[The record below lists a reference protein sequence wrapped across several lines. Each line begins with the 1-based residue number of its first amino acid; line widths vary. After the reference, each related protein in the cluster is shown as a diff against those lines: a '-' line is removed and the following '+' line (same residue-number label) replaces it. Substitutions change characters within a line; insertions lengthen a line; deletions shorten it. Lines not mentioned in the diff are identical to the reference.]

1 MPIEYQTLQQVVM
14 ERLRL
19 DIINGVFQPGQRLIA
34 DDIAKE
40 YSVSRMP
47 VREALMNLEAV
58 GLVTGSRHKGVIV
71 NQTSAEDFGALY
83 EIRAVLEGLAGRL
96 ACPNLSE
103 ENILRLKEL
112 NQAMRT
118 LDPTTLDLRF
128 QELNREFH
136 AIIWK
141 ATKSNR
147 LVNILTNLH
156 AVSSFYRNMTVHIP
170 GRVEEICNEHDEAIA
185 AFCCGNALK
194 AEEAIKT
201 HYINSKLW
209 LLKSNHPALVTP
221 QTDNSTEKS

>member
-34 DDIAKE
+34 DDIAEE

-71 NQTSAEDFGALY
+71 NQTSAEDFVALY
-83 EIRAVLEGLAGRL
+83 EMRAVLEGLAGRM
-96 ACPNLSE
+96 ACPNLSGE
-103 ENILRLKEL
+103 DLLKLKEL
-112 NQAMRT
+112 NQAMRV
-118 LDPTTLDLRF
+118 LEPTTLDRKF

-136 AIIWK
+136 SIIWK
-141 ATKSNR
+141 ATKSKR
-147 LVNILTNLH
+147 LVNILNNLH
-156 AVSSFYRNMTVHIP
+156 AVSSFYRNMTVHLP
-170 GRVEEICNEHDEAIA
+170 GRIEEICNEHEESIA
-185 AFCCGNALK
+185 AFTCADALK
-194 AEEAIKT
+194 AEEAIKK

-209 LLKSNHPALVTP
+209 LIKSNNPALTTVQQENP
-221 QTDNSTEKS
+221 AKIS

>member
-34 DDIAKE
+34 DDIARE

-58 GLVTGSRHKGVIV
+58 GLVTGSRHKGVTV
-71 NQTSAEDFGALY
+71 NQTSAEDFGTLY

-103 ENILRLKEL
+103 ENILKLKEL
-112 NQAMRT
+112 NQDMRVLEPST
-118 LDPTTLDLRF
+118 LDRKF

-147 LVNILTNLH
+147 LINILNNLH
-156 AVSSFYRNMTVHIP
+156 AVSSFYRNLTVHLP
-170 GRVEEICNEHDEAIA
+170 GRIEEICNEHEETIV
-185 AFCCGNALK
+185 AFSCKDAVK
-194 AEEAIKT
+194 AEEAIKK
-201 HYINSKLW
+201 HYLKTKLW
-209 LLKSNHPALVTP
+209 LLKSNHPALTTVQQENPTKI
-221 QTDNSTEKS
+221 S

>member
-71 NQTSAEDFGALY
+71 NQTSAEDFGTLY

-96 ACPNLSE
+96 ACPNLSKE
-103 ENILRLKEL
+103 DILKLKEL
-112 NQAMRT
+112 NQDMRV
-118 LDPTTLDLRF
+118 LEPTTLDRKF

-141 ATKSNR
+141 ATNSNR
-147 LVNILTNLH
+147 LVNILKNLH
-156 AVSSFYRNMTVHIP
+156 AVSSFYRNLTVHLP
-170 GRVEEICNEHDEAIA
+170 GRIEEICNEHEESIA
-185 AFCCGNALK
+185 AFSCKDAFK
-194 AEEAIKT
+194 AEEAIKK
-201 HYINSKLW
+201 HYLKTKLW
-209 LLKSNHPALVTP
+209 LLKSNHPDLATFQQENP
-221 QTDNSTEKS
+221 TKIS